1 MRTTKVLSVSL
12 PPEMLSWAEE
22 VARSEHRTMS
32 ELVREALRA
41 YKTLR
46 QSADKERAPKPLA
59 GVRRAANE
67 QHCRQG
73 LPRCSARLS
82 AAV

>member
-46 QSADKERAPKPLA
+46 QSADKERAPKLA
-59 GVRRAANE
+59 GR
-67 QHCRQG
+67 
-73 LPRCSARLS
+73 SAKS
-82 AAV
+82 AK

>member
-41 YKTLR
+41 YKALR
-46 QSADKERAPKPLA
+46 IEKQQAPA
-59 GVRRAANE
+59 SNWT
-67 QHCRQG
+67 
-73 LPRCSARLS
+73 ARTAKS
-82 AAV
+82 SK

>member
-12 PPEMLSWAEE
+12 PPEMLSWAEQ

-41 YKTLR
+41 YKALR
-46 QSADKERAPKPLA
+46 IDKTQPA
-59 GVRRAANE
+59 GLKTTSRGAKS
-67 QHCRQG
+67 G
-73 LPRCSARLS
+73 
-82 AAV
+82 

>member
-12 PPEMLSWAEE
+12 PPEMFSWAEE

-41 YKTLR
+41 YKALLLEK
-46 QSADKERAPKPLA
+46 QQAAGIKLVSRARSGK
-59 GVRRAANE
+59 
-67 QHCRQG
+67 
-73 LPRCSARLS
+73 
-82 AAV
+82 

>member
-1 MRTTKVLSVSL
+1 MRTTRVLSVSL
-12 PPEMLSWAEE
+12 PPEMLRWAEE

-46 QSADKERAPKPLA
+46 QGPDKERAPKPA
-59 GVRRAANE
+59 GR
-67 QHCRQG
+67 
-73 LPRCSARLS
+73 SAKGGK
-82 AAV
+82 

>member
-1 MRTTKVLSVSL
+1 VLSVSL

-41 YKTLR
+41 YKALR
-46 QSADKERAPKPLA
+46 IEKQQASNIKLDRPHRKE
-59 GVRRAANE
+59 
-67 QHCRQG
+67 Q
-73 LPRCSARLS
+73 
-82 AAV
+82 

>member
-46 QSADKERAPKPLA
+46 FDKQPISNLKLRARSAKGGK
-59 GVRRAANE
+59 
-67 QHCRQG
+67 
-73 LPRCSARLS
+73 
-82 AAV
+82 

>member
-46 QSADKERAPKPLA
+46 QSADKETSPQTCWPECEER
-59 GVRRAANE
+59 
-67 QHCRQG
+67 
-73 LPRCSARLS
+73 
-82 AAV
+82 

>member
-46 QSADKERAPKPLA
+46 LSADKERAPKPA
-59 GVRRAANE
+59 GRKS
-67 QHCRQG
+67 G
-73 LPRCSARLS
+73 K
-82 AAV
+82 